1 MKTIIAGCR
10 HYRHPADSQLID
22 EAVLL
27 SGFTITEVVSGTAYG
42 IDSKAIGW
50 ALRHRIPVRE
60 FYAQWA
66 EYGARAGFMRNVDMA
81 EYAEALIAIWD
92 GESKGTAHMILQATK
107 RGLKV
112 YVLDAGL

>member
-10 HYRHPADSQLID
+10 HYRHAADSQLVD
-22 EAVLL
+22 EAVRL

-50 ALRHRIPVRE
+50 ALRHRVPVRE
-60 FYAQWA
+60 FYAQWS
-66 EYGARAGFMRNVDMA
+66 EYGKRAGFMRNVDMA
-81 EYAEALIAIWD
+81 EYADALIAIWD
-92 GESKGTAHMILQATK
+92 GESKGTAHMIEQARK
-107 RGLKV
+107 HGLKV